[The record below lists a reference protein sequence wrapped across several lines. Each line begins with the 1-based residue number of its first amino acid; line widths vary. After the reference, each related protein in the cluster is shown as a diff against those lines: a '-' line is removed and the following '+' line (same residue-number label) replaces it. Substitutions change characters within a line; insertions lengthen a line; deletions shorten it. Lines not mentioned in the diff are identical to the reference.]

1 MTALDP
7 QWLAGQALGVAAL
20 ALCIVAFS
28 SKRDDR
34 LLLILIA
41 ANVAFSLHFVCFER
55 WVPAGLAGLIVVRIL
70 LVRRYKGSWPVML
83 GMLGAGLVIAFAT
96 WQGPQDAVAMAAS
109 VLGTVGMFMLHGVA
123 MRAVLAGAAAA
134 WTLNNLLIG
143 SIGGSIAEGL
153 IMITNL
159 VTIARLLRDRR
170 RASVEAVLQP

>member
-1 MTALDP
+1 MSLDP
-7 QWLAGQALGVAAL
+7 QWLAGQALGLVAL
-20 ALCIVAFS
+20 ALCLVAFS

-41 ANVAFSLHFVCFER
+41 ANVAFALHFVCFER

-70 LVRRYKGSWPVML
+70 LVRRYKGNWPVML
-83 GMLGAGLVIAFAT
+83 GMLGASLLTAALT
-96 WQGPQDAVAMAAS
+96 WQGPQDWLALTAS
-109 VLGTVGMFMLHGVA
+109 VLGTFGMFMLHGVP

-153 IMITNL
+153 IMMTNL

-170 RASVEAVLQP
+170 RASAEAVLQP